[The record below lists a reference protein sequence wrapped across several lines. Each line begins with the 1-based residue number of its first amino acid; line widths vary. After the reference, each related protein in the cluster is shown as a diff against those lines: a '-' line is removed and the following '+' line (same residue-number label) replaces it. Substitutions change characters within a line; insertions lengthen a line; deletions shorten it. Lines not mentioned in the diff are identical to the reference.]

1 MNLLLQIL
9 DDGRITDAQ
18 GRTVNFENTV
28 IILTT
33 NAGSN
38 TRTGTLGS
46 LSVVDQSR
54 ERAQRP
60 QQFHRVQVSQPHRR
74 DRLRTPTSRRKTSA
88 PSHPSCSARCAP
100 PWPSAA

>member
-28 IILTT
+28 IIMTT

-38 TRTGTLGS
+38 TRTGALGFG
-46 LSVVDQSR
+46 LSADDQSR
-54 ERAQRP
+54 ERAQRALNE
-60 QQFHRVQVSQPHRR
+60 F
-74 DRLRTPTSRRKTSA
+74 LRPE
-88 PSHPSCSARCAP
+88 CS
-100 PWPSAA
+100 